1 MVLKPNS
8 DLSTLTNPITLPIPY
23 LDKCANNDDPIHALR
38 GYVYSSQAGRY
49 YRPYKDHLNFWDAQ
63 AR

>member
-1 MVLKPNS
+1 M
-8 DLSTLTNPITLPIPY
+8 
-23 LDKCANNDDPIHALR
+23 CAGNDDPIHSLR

-49 YRPYKDHLNFWDAQ
+49 YRPYKEELNFWDAQ